1 MPITSTDLKFH
12 LSGGAANSDPN
23 AALGGAI
30 STTQIVDAT
39 VANLFDNVSSAE
51 SAAGD
56 TEYRCFYVKNTH
68 ATLTLQAAKVYIQ
81 TNTPS
86 ADTSAEIGLGTSAVN
101 GTEQTVANESTAPS
115 AVTFSTAAGSG
126 KTHGIQHFDQRGI
139 AEGFRDIERQR
150 DKRGELIVRELY
162 AHLAGDKRRRKPCK
176 HSSRLPS
183 QLKPH

>member
-115 AVTFSTAAGSG
+115 GVTFSSAAGSG
-126 KTHGIQHFDQRGI
+126 NALSIGNIPAGQHKAIWLKRIVNAAAAAYNSDSVIIRV
-139 AEGFRDIERQR
+139 EGDT
-150 DKRGELIVRELY
+150 
-162 AHLAGDKRRRKPCK
+162 AA
-176 HSSRLPS
+176 
-183 QLKPH
+183 

>member
-51 SAAGD
+51 SAVGD

-68 ATLTLQAAKVYIQ
+68 ATLTLQVAKVYIQ

-115 AVTFSTAAGSG
+115 AVTFSSAAGSG
-126 KTHGIQHFDQRGI
+126 NALSIGNIPAGQHKAIWLKRIVNAAAAAYNSDSVIIRV
-139 AEGFRDIERQR
+139 EGDT
-150 DKRGELIVRELY
+150 
-162 AHLAGDKRRRKPCK
+162 AA
-176 HSSRLPS
+176 
-183 QLKPH
+183 

>member
-126 KTHGIQHFDQRGI
+126 NALSIGNIPAGQHKAIWLKRIVNAAAAAYNSDSVIIRV
-139 AEGFRDIERQR
+139 EGDT
-150 DKRGELIVRELY
+150 
-162 AHLAGDKRRRKPCK
+162 AA
-176 HSSRLPS
+176 
-183 QLKPH
+183 

>member
-86 ADTSAEIGLGTSAVN
+86 ADTSAEIGLGTSAVH

-115 AVTFSTAAGSG
+115 GVTFSTAAGSG
-126 KTHGIQHFDQRGI
+126 NALSIGNIPAGQHKAIWLKRIVNAAAAAYNSDSVIIRV
-139 AEGFRDIERQR
+139 EGDT
-150 DKRGELIVRELY
+150 
-162 AHLAGDKRRRKPCK
+162 AA
-176 HSSRLPS
+176 
-183 QLKPH
+183 

>member
-39 VANLFDNVSSAE
+39 VANLFDNVGSAE

-115 AVTFSTAAGSG
+115 AVTFSSAAGSG
-126 KTHGIQHFDQRGI
+126 NALSIGNIPAGQHKAIWLKRIVNAAAAAYNSDSVIIRV
-139 AEGFRDIERQR
+139 EGDT
-150 DKRGELIVRELY
+150 
-162 AHLAGDKRRRKPCK
+162 AA
-176 HSSRLPS
+176 
-183 QLKPH
+183 